1 MFDLGHTIRQARK
14 EKMLTQAEVAKAVG
28 IGRMTLSQIENGTIQ
43 EIGIRKVIRLLEY
56 LGLDLTTRPAGAP
69 PTLEELQK
77 ETSI

>member
-1 MFDLGHTIRQARK
+1 MFDIGQKIRQARK
-14 EKMLTQAEVAKAVG
+14 EKRLTQAEVAKAVG

-56 LGLDLTTRPAGAP
+56 LGLDLTTRPVGAP

-77 ETSI
+77 EAFI